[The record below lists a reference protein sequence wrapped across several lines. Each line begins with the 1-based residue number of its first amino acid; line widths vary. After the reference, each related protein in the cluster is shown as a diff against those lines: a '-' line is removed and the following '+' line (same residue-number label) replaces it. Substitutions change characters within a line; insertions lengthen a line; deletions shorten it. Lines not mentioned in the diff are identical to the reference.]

1 MWPKVN
7 ERRNVPS
14 VEGHHPMPEDLL
26 GASGPQHVG
35 VVDRVATSHHRV
47 QQGQHLAAG
56 PVRTRPVAE
65 VDQLVDHRLHTESF
79 GQGGGQRQARVGDGV
94 VVIEGDDEG
103 IRGVRRWHRKGALR
117 VGVHG
122 WLATAIL
129 PAQGPFS

>member
-1 MWPKVN
+1 
-7 ERRNVPS
+7 
-14 VEGHHPMPEDLL
+14 MPEHLRR
-26 GASGPQHVG
+26 AARPEHVG
-35 VVDRVATSHHRV
+35 VVDRVAAGHHRV

-56 PVRTRPVAE
+56 PVVAGSVAE
-65 VDQLVDHRLHTESF
+65 VDLLVDHRLHTQPF
-79 GQGGGQRQARVGDGV
+79 GQGCGQCQAGVGDGV

-103 IRGVRRWHRKGALR
+103 AGGMRRWHRKGALR